1 MLNSKEIS
9 MKQELNEEI
18 VKIPVELAKKIQVAI
33 EMTPGLDFN
42 SLLIQALNQ
51 WFSGKYDSQQK
62 LSLADLKERFI
73 EDSSL
78 GHGPR
83 ATVK

>member
-1 MLNSKEIS
+1 
-9 MKQELNEEI
+9 MKKELNEEI
-18 VKIPVELAKKIQVAI
+18 VKIPAELARRIQA
-33 EMTPGLDFN
+33 ELKMNPGLDFN
-42 SLLIQALNQ
+42 TLLVQALNH
-51 WFSGKYDSQQK
+51 WFSRKHDSQEK